1 MVMRAQAGGPVSRWL
16 EGERDL
22 FLRRL
27 IRTCRVDT
35 GLLRRSL
42 RRRGRFGVQ
51 TRVHYARYVRTDR
64 AGRPFPDD
72 ALARTLASGS
82 LARLRRILAQAGQPQ
97 LRAALAERQVRGIVL
112 GFYEPAVSRRAA
124 RAQAARRRSL
134 RRQGRVLGPPRWTLG

>member
-1 MVMRAQAGGPVSRWL
+1 MATPVERWL

-27 IRTCRVDT
+27 IRTCRVET

-51 TRVHYARYVRTDR
+51 TRVSYARYVRTDR
-64 AGRPFPDD
+64 QGRAFPEH
-72 ALARTLASGS
+72 ALAYTLRTGS
-82 LARLRRILAQAGQPQ
+82 LARLRRILGQSSQ
-97 LRAALAERQVRGIVL
+97 KELSDVLARRLVRSAVL
-112 GFYEPAVSRRAA
+112 GFYEPAVSRRTA

-134 RRQGRVLGPPRWTLG
+134 RQAGRVLPPPRWAVL